1 MKPKDNVFSE
11 LTEARGLN
19 VGPISGRVRG
29 VTVVEVKS
37 AFSSNFSTSRRYS

>member
-1 MKPKDNVFSE
+1 MKPKDYVFSE

-19 VGPISGRVRG
+19 VGPISGGVRG

-37 AFSSNFSTSRRYS
+37 AFSSNFSTSSRYS